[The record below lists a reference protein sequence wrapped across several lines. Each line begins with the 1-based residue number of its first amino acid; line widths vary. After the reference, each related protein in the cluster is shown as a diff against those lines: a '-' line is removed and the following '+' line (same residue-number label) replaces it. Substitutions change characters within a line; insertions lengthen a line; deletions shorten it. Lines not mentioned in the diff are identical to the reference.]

1 MRGQSGIGTIIVF
14 IAMILAAVVVAVVIL
29 QITDSLRGQA
39 MLTQRQAQETMSAR
53 FVIERVEGI
62 AYRDVNS
69 GDYKLYY
76 LILRVKTGVGTES
89 LDLKRA
95 ALTYSSPGYTIPGAQ
110 YVPITQVLNGGDRYG
125 SLGNIELIKNAT
137 DLPNAD
143 TNKIASVQGACTGE
157 LYDLMSALGTY
168 NYQTLIPY
176 TAPVQQNY
184 ISKVFNNNPIP
195 GMPVTYADVAANR
208 DPTKFT
214 VIWENCDNKD
224 DIYTLSDGQTAYVI
238 YPLPEPVPSSTY
250 ITIDL
255 YVADGWSNPMKI
267 RVPAGLDRGYVLIY
281 PSS

>member
-29 QITDSLRGQA
+29 QITDSLRSQA
-39 MLTQRQAQETMSAR
+39 MLTQRQAQDTMSAR

-62 AYRDVNS
+62 AYKDANT

-76 LILRVKTGVGTES
+76 LILRVKPGVGTES
-89 LDLKRA
+89 LDFKRA

-125 SLGNIELIKNAT
+125 ALGNIELIKNAS
-137 DLPNAD
+137 DLPHAD
-143 TNKIASVQGACTGE
+143 ENKIKSVQGACSGE
-157 LYDLMSALGTY
+157 LYDIMAAVGTY
-168 NYQTLIPY
+168 NYRLLIPY
-176 TAPVQQNY
+176 IAPVLQSYINDVFVNSKSVNY
-184 ISKVFNNNPIP
+184 S
-195 GMPVTYADVAANR
+195 DVAANR

-214 VIWENCDNKD
+214 VVWENCDNKD
-224 DIYTLSDGQTAYVI
+224 DVYTLSDGQTAYVI

-255 YVADGWSNPMKI
+255 YVSDGWSNPMKI
-267 RVPAGLDRGYVLIY
+267 RVPAGLDKGYVLIY

>member
-39 MLTQRQAQETMSAR
+39 MLTERQARDTMSAR

-62 AYRDVNS
+62 AYDANT

-89 LDLKRA
+89 LDFKKA
-95 ALTYSSPGYTIPGAQ
+95 ALTYSAPGYTIPGAQ
-110 YVPITQVLNGGDRYG
+110 YLPITKHIHGDPEAG
-125 SLGNIELIKNAT
+125 LLGAKQIMLDAT
-137 DLPNAD
+137 DLSAD
-143 TNKIASVQGACTGE
+143 GTKLDSIHQGACTAE
-157 LYDLMSALGTY
+157 MYDVMTALGKFDL
-168 NYQTLIPY
+168 QTITPY
-176 TAPVQQNY
+176 IGPIQQAFILNH
-184 ISKVFNNNPIP
+184 SPET
-195 GMPVTYADVAANR
+195 PVTRADVAANR

-214 VIWENCDNKD
+214 VVWENCDGKD

-267 RVPAGLDRGYVLIY
+267 RVPAGLDKGYVLIY
-281 PSS
+281 PTS

>member
-39 MLTQRQAQETMSAR
+39 MLTERQARDTMSAR

-62 AYRDVNS
+62 AYKDANTE
-69 GDYKLYY
+69 DYKLYY

-89 LDLKRA
+89 LDFKKA
-95 ALTYSSPGYTIPGAQ
+95 ALTYSAPGYTIPGAQ
-110 YVPITQVLNGGDRYG
+110 YLPITKHIQGDAEAG
-125 SLGNIELIKNAT
+125 LLGAKQIMLDAT
-137 DLPNAD
+137 DLSAD
-143 TNKIASVQGACTGE
+143 SAKLDSIQGACTAE
-157 LYDLMSALGTY
+157 MYDVMTALGKFDL
-168 NYQTLIPY
+168 QTITPY
-176 TAPVQQNY
+176 IGPIQQTFILNH
-184 ISKVFNNNPIP
+184 SP
-195 GMPVTYADVAANR
+195 GTPVTRADVAANR

-214 VIWENCDNKD
+214 VVWENCDGKD

-267 RVPAGLDRGYVLIY
+267 RVPAGLDKGYVLIY
-281 PSS
+281 PTS

>member
-14 IAMILAAVVVAVVIL
+14 IAMILAAVIVAVVIL

-39 MLTQRQAQETMSAR
+39 MLTQRQAQDTMSAR

-62 AYRDVNS
+62 AYRDANS

-95 ALTYSSPGYTIPGAQ
+95 ALTYSAPGYTIPGAQ
-110 YVPITQVLNGGDRYG
+110 YVPINQVLNGGDKYP
-125 SLGNIELIKNAT
+125 LGNIALIQNAT

-168 NYQTLIPY
+168 NYQTMIPY
-176 TAPVQQNY
+176 IAPVRQDY
-184 ISKVFNNNPIP
+184 IRTVFSS
-195 GMPVTYADVAANR
+195 GASVTHTAVAANS

-214 VIWENCDNKD
+214 VVWENCDDKD

-255 YVADGWSNPMKI
+255 YVSDGWSNPMKI
-267 RVPAGLDRGYVLIY
+267 RVPENMDKGFVLIY
-281 PSS
+281 PA